1 MGNIANSL
9 YFIRDKNDFTPGE
22 KWGILRWYRG
32 RRNTMS
38 EKRAELLL
46 ACVIIARSTSFVF
59 NKLGLGT
66 MTAFNL
72 LAVRF
77 LLAFA
82 LLALVFYRKLRHVGR
97 RTLLRGALLGG
108 LFFLIM
114 SGEMFSLRT
123 VNSGTVS
130 LLENMAIL
138 FVPLMES
145 AISRR
150 LPRPAT
156 LLSAA
161 VALVG
166 VALLTS
172 AGGAFRIGV
181 GECIALCTA
190 LVYACAII
198 TTDRLSHRDDA
209 LVLGIL
215 QVGFLGFYA
224 LIGALLFESPRLP
237 QTGSEWGIVLM
248 LAIVCTGFGYT
259 LQPVAQSHTSAQRVS
274 LFCALSPMFAAIFGA
289 LLLKEKI
296 TVWSGLGMLLIL
308 GSILLPHFLKGDK
321 RHDIQDGPV

>member
-1 MGNIANSL
+1 
-9 YFIRDKNDFTPGE
+9 
-22 KWGILRWYRG
+22 
-32 RRNTMS
+32 MS

-82 LLALVFYRKLRHVGR
+82 LLALVFCRKLRHVGR
-97 RTLLRGALLGG
+97 RTLLRGALL
-108 LFFLIM
+108 
-114 SGEMFSLRT
+114 
-123 VNSGTVS
+123 
-130 LLENMAIL
+130 
-138 FVPLMES
+138 
-145 AISRR
+145 
-150 LPRPAT
+150 
-156 LLSAA
+156 
-161 VALVG
+161 G

-321 RHDIQDGPV
+321 RHDIQDGSV

>member
-1 MGNIANSL
+1 
-9 YFIRDKNDFTPGE
+9 
-22 KWGILRWYRG
+22 
-32 RRNTMS
+32 MS

-123 VNSGTVS
+123 VDSGTVS

-138 FVPLMES
+138 FVPLLES

-150 LPRPAT
+150 LPPPAISPEQGRRP
-156 LLSAA
+156 
-161 VALVG
+161 
-166 VALLTS
+166 
-172 AGGAFRIGV
+172 GGRA
-181 GECIALCTA
+181 
-190 LVYACAII
+190 
-198 TTDRLSHRDDA
+198 D
-209 LVLGIL
+209 
-215 QVGFLGFYA
+215 
-224 LIGALLFESPRLP
+224 P
-237 QTGSEWGIVLM
+237 W
-248 LAIVCTGFGYT
+248 
-259 LQPVAQSHTSAQRVS
+259 
-274 LFCALSPMFAAIFGA
+274 
-289 LLLKEKI
+289 
-296 TVWSGLGMLLIL
+296 
-308 GSILLPHFLKGDK
+308 
-321 RHDIQDGPV
+321 

>member
-1 MGNIANSL
+1 
-9 YFIRDKNDFTPGE
+9 
-22 KWGILRWYRG
+22 
-32 RRNTMS
+32 MS

-66 MTAFNL
+66 MSAFNL

-77 LLAFA
+77 LLAFV
-82 LLALVFYRKLRHVGR
+82 LLALVFHKRLRHVSR
-97 RTLLRGALLGG
+97 RTILRGAALGG
-108 LFFLIM
+108 LFFLVM

-123 VNSGTVS
+123 VDSGTVS

-138 FVPLMES
+138 FVPLLES
-145 AISRR
+145 AIHRR
-150 LPRPAT
+150 LPRPVT
-156 LLSAA
+156 LVSAA

-172 AGGAFRIGV
+172 AGGSFRIGT
-181 GECIALCTA
+181 GECIALCA
-190 LVYACAII
+190 AVLYACAII
-198 TTDRLSHRDDA
+198 TTDRFAHRDDA

-215 QVGFLGFYA
+215 QVGFLGLYA
-224 LIGALLFESPRLP
+224 LIGSLSFESPRLP

-259 LQPVAQSHTSAQRVS
+259 LQPVAQSHTSAQRAG
-274 LFCALSPMFAAIFGA
+274 LFCALSPMFATIFGA
-289 LLLKEKI
+289 VLLKERI
-296 TVWSGLGMLLIL
+296 TVWSGVGILLIL

-321 RHDIQDGPV
+321 RHEVQNSSV

>member
-1 MGNIANSL
+1 
-9 YFIRDKNDFTPGE
+9 
-22 KWGILRWYRG
+22 
-32 RRNTMS
+32 MS

-82 LLALVFYRKLRHVGR
+82 LLALVFCRKLRHVGR

-123 VNSGTVS
+123 VDSGTVS

-138 FVPLMES
+138 FVPLLES

-172 AGGAFRIGV
+172 AGGTFRIGV

-224 LIGALLFESPRLP
+224 DRKSTRLN
-237 QTGSEWGIVLM
+237 S
-248 LAIVCTGFGYT
+248 
-259 LQPVAQSHTSAQRVS
+259 SHRN
-274 LFCALSPMFAAIFGA
+274 
-289 LLLKEKI
+289 
-296 TVWSGLGMLLIL
+296 
-308 GSILLPHFLKGDK
+308 
-321 RHDIQDGPV
+321 

>member
-1 MGNIANSL
+1 
-9 YFIRDKNDFTPGE
+9 
-22 KWGILRWYRG
+22 
-32 RRNTMS
+32 MS

-123 VNSGTVS
+123 VDSGTVS

-138 FVPLMES
+138 FVPLLES

-181 GECIALCTA
+181 GRVHRPVYRVGVCLRHHHHGSALPPGRCPCSGDIAGGLSG
-190 LVYACAII
+190 LLR
-198 TTDRLSHRDDA
+198 TDRRAAVRVAAAAADRLGVGHRADA
-209 LVLGIL
+209 GHRLHRVRLYAAAGGAEPHQRPAGEPVLRAQPHVCGDL
-215 QVGFLGFYA
+215 R
-224 LIGALLFESPRLP
+224 GAPAEGEDHGLERAGDAAHTGEHIAAAFFERR
-237 QTGSEWGIVLM
+237 QT
-248 LAIVCTGFGYT
+248 T
-259 LQPVAQSHTSAQRVS
+259 
-274 LFCALSPMFAAIFGA
+274 
-289 LLLKEKI
+289 
-296 TVWSGLGMLLIL
+296 
-308 GSILLPHFLKGDK
+308 
-321 RHDIQDGPV
+321 

>member
-1 MGNIANSL
+1 
-9 YFIRDKNDFTPGE
+9 
-22 KWGILRWYRG
+22 
-32 RRNTMS
+32 MS

-82 LLALVFYRKLRHVGR
+82 LLALVFCRKLRHVGR

-123 VNSGTVS
+123 VDSGTVS

-138 FVPLMES
+138 FVPLLES

-172 AGGAFRIGV
+172 AGGTFRIGV

-215 QVGFLGFYA
+215 QVGFLGFVRTDRRTAVRVAAAAADRLGVGHRADAGHRLHRVRLYA
-224 LIGALLFESPRLP
+224 AAGGAEPHQRP
-237 QTGSEWGIVLM
+237 AGEPVL
-248 LAIVCTGFGYT
+248 
-259 LQPVAQSHTSAQRVS
+259 
-274 LFCALSPMFAAIFGA
+274 CA
-289 LLLKEKI
+289 
-296 TVWSGLGMLLIL
+296 
-308 GSILLPHFLKGDK
+308 
-321 RHDIQDGPV
+321 

>member
-1 MGNIANSL
+1 
-9 YFIRDKNDFTPGE
+9 
-22 KWGILRWYRG
+22 
-32 RRNTMS
+32 MS

-82 LLALVFYRKLRHVGR
+82 LLALVFYRRLRHVGR
-97 RTLLRGALLGG
+97 RMLLRGALLGG

-123 VNSGTVS
+123 VDSGTVS

-138 FVPLMES
+138 FVPLLES

-209 LVLGIL
+209 LVP
-215 QVGFLGFYA
+215 V
-224 LIGALLFESPRLP
+224 S
-237 QTGSEWGIVLM
+237 
-248 LAIVCTGFGYT
+248 YT
-259 LQPVAQSHTSAQRVS
+259 HLRAHET
-274 LFCALSPMFAAIFGA
+274 
-289 LLLKEKI
+289 
-296 TVWSGLGMLLIL
+296 
-308 GSILLPHFLKGDK
+308 
-321 RHDIQDGPV
+321 

>member
-1 MGNIANSL
+1 
-9 YFIRDKNDFTPGE
+9 
-22 KWGILRWYRG
+22 
-32 RRNTMS
+32 MS

-82 LLALVFYRKLRHVGR
+82 LLALVFYRRLRHVGR
-97 RTLLRGALLGG
+97 RMLLRGALLGG

-123 VNSGTVS
+123 VDSGTVS

-138 FVPLMES
+138 FVPLLES

-172 AGGAFRIGV
+172 AGGTFRIGV

-248 LAIVCTGFGYT
+248 LAT
-259 LQPVAQSHTSAQRVS
+259 LVVIKRRE
-274 LFCALSPMFAAIFGA
+274 
-289 LLLKEKI
+289 EKR
-296 TVWSGLGMLLIL
+296 S
-308 GSILLPHFLKGDK
+308 
-321 RHDIQDGPV
+321 

>member
-1 MGNIANSL
+1 MVPEKGGIPCRKSVRATAGL
-9 YFIRDKNDFTPGE
+9 YDHRPP
-22 KWGILRWYRG
+22 
-32 RRNTMS
+32 
-38 EKRAELLL
+38 A
-46 ACVIIARSTSFVF
+46 SFVF

-123 VNSGTVS
+123 VDSGTVS

-138 FVPLMES
+138 FVPLLES

-198 TTDRLSHRDDA
+198 TTDRLSHRDGTFA
-209 LVLGIL
+209 LVHQGCAEL
-215 QVGFLGFYA
+215 GFLGFYA
-224 LIGALLFESPRLP
+224 LIGAAVRSPRLP
-237 QTGSEWGIVLM
+237 QTGSG
-248 LAIVCTGFGYT
+248 
-259 LQPVAQSHTSAQRVS
+259 
-274 LFCALSPMFAAIFGA
+274 GA
-289 LLLKEKI
+289 
-296 TVWSGLGMLLIL
+296 SC
-308 GSILLPHFLKGDK
+308 
-321 RHDIQDGPV
+321 

>member
-1 MGNIANSL
+1 
-9 YFIRDKNDFTPGE
+9 
-22 KWGILRWYRG
+22 
-32 RRNTMS
+32 MS

-114 SGEMFSLRT
+114 SGEMFSLRP
-123 VNSGTVS
+123 VDSGTVS

-138 FVPLMES
+138 FVPLLES

-172 AGGAFRIGV
+172 AGGTFRIGV

-321 RHDIQDGPV
+321 RHDIQDGSV

>member
-1 MGNIANSL
+1 
-9 YFIRDKNDFTPGE
+9 
-22 KWGILRWYRG
+22 
-32 RRNTMS
+32 MS

-123 VNSGTVS
+123 VDSGTVS
-130 LLENMAIL
+130 LL
-138 FVPLMES
+138 ES

-321 RHDIQDGPV
+321 RHDIQDGSV

>member
-1 MGNIANSL
+1 MV
-9 YFIRDKNDFTPGE
+9 PE
-22 KWGILRWYRG
+22 KEEYHVGKACGAAAGLCDHRPQHVLR
-32 RRNTMS
+32 
-38 EKRAELLL
+38 
-46 ACVIIARSTSFVF
+46 VQQV
-59 NKLGLGT
+59 GT
-66 MTAFNL
+66 GHHDGVQSAGG
-72 LAVRF
+72 AV

-82 LLALVFYRKLRHVGR
+82 LLALVFCRKLRHMGR

-123 VNSGTVS
+123 VDSGTVS

-138 FVPLMES
+138 FVPLLES

-150 LPRPAT
+150 LPQ
-156 LLSAA
+156 SGDAA
-161 VALVG
+161 QRG
-166 VALLTS
+166 GG
-172 AGGAFRIGV
+172 AGGRGAADLRRGAFRIGV

-274 LFCALSPMFAAIFGA
+274 LFCALSPLFAAIFGA

-308 GSILLPHFLKGDK
+308 GSLLLPHFLKGDK
-321 RHDIQDGPV
+321 RHDIQDGSV

>member
-1 MGNIANSL
+1 
-9 YFIRDKNDFTPGE
+9 
-22 KWGILRWYRG
+22 
-32 RRNTMS
+32 MS

-82 LLALVFYRKLRHVGR
+82 LLALVFYRRLRHVGR
-97 RTLLRGALLGG
+97 RMLLR
-108 LFFLIM
+108 
-114 SGEMFSLRT
+114 
-123 VNSGTVS
+123 
-130 LLENMAIL
+130 
-138 FVPLMES
+138 
-145 AISRR
+145 
-150 LPRPAT
+150 
-156 LLSAA
+156 
-161 VALVG
+161 
-166 VALLTS
+166 
-172 AGGAFRIGV
+172 
-181 GECIALCTA
+181 
-190 LVYACAII
+190 
-198 TTDRLSHRDDA
+198 
-209 LVLGIL
+209 
-215 QVGFLGFYA
+215 
-224 LIGALLFESPRLP
+224 GALLFESPRLP

-321 RHDIQDGPV
+321 RHDIQDGSV

>member
-1 MGNIANSL
+1 
-9 YFIRDKNDFTPGE
+9 
-22 KWGILRWYRG
+22 
-32 RRNTMS
+32 MS

-123 VNSGTVS
+123 VDSGTVS

-138 FVPLMES
+138 FVPLLES

-172 AGGAFRIGV
+172 AGGTFRIGV

-209 LVLGIL
+209 
-215 QVGFLGFYA
+215 
-224 LIGALLFESPRLP
+224 FESPRLP

-321 RHDIQDGPV
+321 RHDIQDGSV

>member
-1 MGNIANSL
+1 
-9 YFIRDKNDFTPGE
+9 
-22 KWGILRWYRG
+22 
-32 RRNTMS
+32 MS

-123 VNSGTVS
+123 VDSGTVS

-138 FVPLMES
+138 FVPLLES
-145 AISRR
+145 
-150 LPRPAT
+150 
-156 LLSAA
+156 
-161 VALVG
+161 
-166 VALLTS
+166 
-172 AGGAFRIGV
+172 
-181 GECIALCTA
+181 
-190 LVYACAII
+190 AII

-321 RHDIQDGPV
+321 RHDIQDGSV

>member
-1 MGNIANSL
+1 
-9 YFIRDKNDFTPGE
+9 
-22 KWGILRWYRG
+22 
-32 RRNTMS
+32 MS

-123 VNSGTVS
+123 VDSGTVP
-130 LLENMAIL
+130 LL
-138 FVPLMES
+138 ES

-172 AGGAFRIGV
+172 AGGTFRIGV

-308 GSILLPHFLKGDK
+308 GSILLPHFLKGEK
-321 RHDIQDGPV
+321 RHDIQDGSV